1 MENTRYKKYTIP
13 TCGGTLSLNIESLEK
28 TVVLEGSGTLTSSY
42 TVAPYGTAVSGMSLN
57 ILYTADMTLDGNNI
71 TIFGETLSDNE
82 AVSNIEIR
90 LFYDGIAWQ
99 IIKKINSDDITV
111 DASSIVSLNGSV
123 LEYGSV
129 PAASLETT
137 GGCDIFKGDGGGGA
151 ETLTVGDAEVVSS
164 DGTNIVSA
172 PIVGD
177 VSAALTGGNLVLT
190 LEDGVVDIENIS
202 DIPQGSII
210 KGGTLNAPEY
220 LDLKTA
226 GYIPIG
232 TGTDIVSVP
241 ISKDVIGSYNSNTDE
256 YEVSV
261 KGATGSNN
269 LTLMYS
275 ANGISKTYIFED
287 LVSAGYLDGS
297 SNIIKEFGHDIIV
310 LSVELWK
317 KTATG
322 SGTVDVSAVFGIG
335 GNKLFID
342 GGDLTV
348 TGLDEWDKNNFGYL
362 EMPYSDTNTQILV
375 ESSKDISASGG
386 FFNLVV
392 NVIEL

>member
-1 MENTRYKKYTIP
+1 MENTRYKRFTIP
-13 TCGGTLSLNIESLEK
+13 TSGGTLSLNIESLEK

-137 GGCDIFKGDGGGGA
+137 GGDEIFKGDGGGGA

-241 ISKDVIGSYNSNTDE
+241 ISKDVIGSYNSNTGE

-269 LTLMYS
+269 ITSMYS
-275 ANGISKTYIFED
+275 ADGISKTYIFVD
-287 LVSAGYLDGS
+287 LVNAGYLDGS

-335 GNKLFID
+335 GSELFID

-348 TGLDEWDKNNFGYL
+348 TGSDEWDKNNSGYL
-362 EMPYSDTNTQILV
+362 GISYLDSNTQILV
-375 ESSKDISASGG
+375 ESSENISTGV
-386 FFNLVV
+386 FNLVV